1 MAIVTPER
9 PGSLALQQP
18 LNAPARFLR
27 RPTGYTKGLWGWM
40 TTVDHKKIGIMY
52 TASAFIF
59 FLIGGL
65 EALLLR
71 IQLGAPDQTFLRAD
85 MYNQLFT
92 MHGTT
97 MIFLVI
103 MPLSAGLANY
113 LLPIMI
119 GARDVAFPRINALG
133 FWVFLAGGLFM
144 YSSFFLGGAPN
155 GGWFGYVPLTRNLPG
170 HNIDYWIYGLQILGI
185 ASLTGAV
192 NLIVTVINMRA
203 PGMSLM
209 RMPIFV
215 WMSLVAQF
223 LLLFAIPVIT
233 VALFLLTFDRTF
245 STNFFNVAAGSDPL
259 LWQHLFWMFGH
270 PEVYILILPAMGIVS
285 EVLPV
290 FSRKPLF
297 GYQVMVFSGIAIGF
311 MGWGVWA
318 HHMFATGLGPV
329 AVSAFSAATMFIAVP
344 TGVKIFNW
352 ISTLW
357 RGKLTFPTPMM
368 FAIGFVAMFTIGG
381 LSGVTHGVV
390 PGDTCLLYTSPSPR
404 DRG

>member
-9 PGSLALQQP
+9 PGALAPQQP
-18 LNAPARFLR
+18 LNAPVRFLR

-40 TTVDHKKIGIMY
+40 TTVDNKRIGIRY
-52 TASAFIF
+52 WLTAFVL
-59 FLIGGL
+59 FLMGGL

-85 MYNQLFT
+85 TYNQVFT

-113 LLPIMI
+113 LLPIQI

-133 FWVFLAGGLFM
+133 YWVFLAGGLLM

-170 HNIDYWIYGLQILGI
+170 HNIDYWVFGLQILGI
-185 ASLTGAV
+185 ASLTGAI

-223 LLLFAIPVIT
+223 LL
-233 VALFLLTFDRTF
+233 
-245 STNFFNVAAGSDPL
+245 
-259 LWQHLFWMFGH
+259 
-270 PEVYILILPAMGIVS
+270 
-285 EVLPV
+285 
-290 FSRKPLF
+290 
-297 GYQVMVFSGIAIGF
+297 
-311 MGWGVWA
+311 
-318 HHMFATGLGPV
+318 
-329 AVSAFSAATMFIAVP
+329 
-344 TGVKIFNW
+344 
-352 ISTLW
+352 
-357 RGKLTFPTPMM
+357 
-368 FAIGFVAMFTIGG
+368 
-381 LSGVTHGVV
+381 
-390 PGDTCLLYTSPSPR
+390 
-404 DRG
+404 